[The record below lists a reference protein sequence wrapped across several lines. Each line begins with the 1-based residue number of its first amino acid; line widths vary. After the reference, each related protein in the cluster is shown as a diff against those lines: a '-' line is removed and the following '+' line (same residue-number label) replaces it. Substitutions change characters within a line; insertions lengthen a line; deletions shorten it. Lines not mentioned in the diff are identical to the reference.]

1 MALPLVTN
9 LMYTVFSTAPLFTT
23 LLSLYKSTGT
33 VFNLSISNSSTPNF
47 APVKSVF
54 LADSDVSTPV
64 AFLNLLLSYN

>member
-1 MALPLVTN
+1 MALTLVTN

-23 LLSLYKSTGT
+23 LLSPYKSIGT

-47 APVKSVF
+47 ELAKSVF

-64 AFLNLLLSYN
+64 AFLILLLLYN

>member
-1 MALPLVTN
+1 MALTLVTN

-47 APVKSVF
+47 ELAKSVF

-64 AFLNLLLSYN
+64 AFLILLLLYN